1 MHIFYTNQET
11 AMNTA
16 EKQLAILLEFGR
28 VINKTKSLNDV
39 LESMANFA
47 REILQADR
55 CSIFVYN
62 KEREELWSKV
72 AHEVHPIHI
81 STKKGVAGYSAL
93 SQETQIVVDA
103 YNDYRFNPD
112 VDKATGYL
120 THTILAVPLLDN
132 QENTIGVFQALN
144 KQNGYFTNVD
154 AELLLLI
161 SNYAASA
168 IENAILYDKLRDTQT
183 KIINK
188 LASAAEFKDQ
198 ETSRHTKRVGL
209 YSALL
214 AEKYGLSRDEI
225 TKIELAAPMHDA
237 GKIGIADKLLLKQ
250 GKLSEEE
257 FDVMKTHTTIGHDLL
272 FDDENEY
279 LKTAALIALEHH
291 EKWDGS
297 GYPLGKTGE
306 EISIFGRIVAI
317 ADVFDALISVRPYK
331 EPWSFEEAHRH
342 LIKNAGTHFD
352 PTLIELFNQN
362 IEKIQTIYQE
372 LKD

>member
-1 MHIFYTNQET
+1 
-11 AMNTA
+11 MNSA
-16 EKQLAILLEFGR
+16 EKQLAILLEFGK
-28 VINKTKSLNDV
+28 VINKTKSLDDV

-47 REILQADR
+47 RDILQADR
-55 CSIFVYN
+55 CSIFIYDKN
-62 KEREELWSKV
+62 KDELWSKV
-72 AHEVHPIHI
+72 AHEVHPIRI
-81 STKKGVAGYSAL
+81 TAKRGLAGYAAL
-93 SQETQIVVDA
+93 SKETQIVVDA
-103 YNDYRFNPD
+103 YNDYRFNRE

-120 THTILAVPLLDN
+120 THMILSVPLLDN

-144 KQNGYFTNVD
+144 KKQGIFTNVD

-198 ETSRHTKRVGL
+198 ETSKHTKRVGL

-214 AEKYGLSRDEI
+214 AEKYGLSQEDI
-225 TKIELAAPMHDA
+225 AKIELAAPMHDA
-237 GKIGIADKLLLKQ
+237 GKIGIADKILLKPD
-250 GKLSEEE
+250 KLSKNE
-257 FDVMKTHTTIGHDLL
+257 FEMIKTHTQLGHDLL
-272 FDDENEY
+272 FDEENEY
-279 LKTAALIALEHH
+279 LKAAALIALEHH
-291 EKWDGS
+291 EKWDGT
-297 GYPLGKTGE
+297 GYPHGKKGE

-331 EPWSFEEAHRH
+331 EPWSFEKAHT
-342 LIKNAGTHFD
+342 LLNENSGTHFD
-352 PTLIELFNQN
+352 PALIALFNEN
-362 IEKIQTIYQE
+362 IEKIRTIYQE